1 MPVSWFSGG
10 ILLLLVAVS
19 QLNNLWQNSIVVVV
33 YITLTVDCS
42 VLLSPGLLPA
52 AASLTYLQVTFT
64 CVSSPDTGSM
74 THDIKTRD
82 LDAMQ
87 PVESEPQATVST
99 KLSLSLMFPLNF

>member
-10 ILLLLVAVS
+10 ILQLLVAVS
-19 QLNNLWQNSIVVVV
+19 QLNNLWQNSILVVVC
-33 YITLTVDCS
+33 ITLTVDCS

-52 AASLTYLQVTFT
+52 AASLTYLQVTST

-82 LDAMQ
+82 LNAIQ
-87 PVESEPQATVST
+87 PVESEAQAMVST
-99 KLSLSLMFPLNF
+99 EPSLSLMFPLNF